1 MKQLISVRAIIRDH
15 QKTLLLRRATGRQSI
30 LGKFELPGGKLGY
43 GEQPED
49 ALARYLKEEAELTV
63 QSAQLYDV
71 LTYIDHDDRDIQY
84 TFILYLVGLG
94 GGGNK
99 VRLNQNYDEYAWKK
113 LGDVDQNTLTESAK
127 LLLGVS
133 QQEVTTTEKNVLIDN
148 PTGSEP
154 LTNASDVIIYSDGG
168 SRGNP
173 GPSASGFVVMNSRQD
188 VIHQGGMYLGI
199 TTNNQAEYHG
209 VRLGLEKAHEIGAK
223 TVDFRMDSMLVVN
236 QLNGIYAI
244 KNRDLWPINERIV
257 ELATKFDK
265 VTFSHVKREF
275 NQLADGMV
283 NKILN
288 AHESSLKN
296 NQADGDETAHS

>member
-1 MKQLISVRAIIRDH
+1 MKQLISVRAIIRDNN
-15 QKTLLLRRATGRQSI
+15 KTLLLRRAEGRQSI

-49 ALARYLKEEAELTV
+49 ALGRYLSDNAGLTV

-71 LTYIDHDDRDIQY
+71 LTYIDHDDRDTQY
-84 TFILYLVGLG
+84 TFILYLVSLG
-94 GGGNK
+94 QGGNK
-99 VRLNQNYDEYAWKK
+99 VKLSQKYDEYAWKK
-113 LGDVDQNTLTESAK
+113 LGDISQDQLTESAK
-127 LLLGVS
+127 LLLGIS
-133 QQEVTTTEKNVLIDN
+133 EQQVGSVEKNVPIDN
-148 PTGSEP
+148 PSGSESMP
-154 LTNASDVIIYSDGG
+154 KDDSHVIIYSDGG

-173 GPSASGFVVMNSRQD
+173 GPSASGYVVMNGNQD

-209 VRLGLEKAHEIGAK
+209 VRLGLEKAQEIGAK
-223 TVDFRMDSMLVVN
+223 TVDFRIDSLLVVN
-236 QLNGIYAI
+236 QLNGIYTI
-244 KNRDLWPINERIV
+244 KNRELWPINERIK
-257 ELATKFDK
+257 ELAEQFEK

-288 AHESSLKN
+288 AHEQSERQN
-296 NQADGDETAHS
+296 TV

>member
-1 MKQLISVRAIIRDH
+1 MKQLISVRAIIRDNN
-15 QKTLLLRRATGRQSI
+15 KTLLLRRAEGRQSI

-49 ALARYLKEEAELTV
+49 ALSRYLKDNAGLTV

-84 TFILYLVGLG
+84 TFILYLVSLG
-94 GGGNK
+94 QGGNK
-99 VRLNQNYDEYAWKK
+99 VHLSPKYDEYAWKK
-113 LGDVDQNTLTESAK
+113 LGDITQDQLTESAK
-127 LLLGVS
+127 LLLGIS
-133 QQEVTTTEKNVLIDN
+133 QQEVTTLEKNVLIDN
-148 PTGSEP
+148 PTGAA
-154 LTNASDVIIYSDGG
+154 LTVDDQSHIIVYSDGG

-173 GPSASGFVVMNSRQD
+173 GPSASGFVIMNRNQD

-209 VRLGLEKAHEIGAK
+209 VRLGLEKAKEIGAK
-223 TVDFRMDSMLVVN
+223 TVDFRMDSLLVVN
-236 QLNGIYAI
+236 QLNGIYTI
-244 KNRDLWPINERIV
+244 KNRDLWPINERIK
-257 ELATKFDK
+257 ELTEGFEK

-288 AHESSLKN
+288 AHEQN
-296 NQADGDETAHS
+296 ERENTV

>member
-1 MKQLISVRAIIRDH
+1 MKQLISVRAIIRDNN
-15 QKTLLLRRATGRQSI
+15 KTLLLRRAEGRQSI

-49 ALARYLKEEAELTV
+49 ALGRYLSDNAGLTV

-71 LTYIDHDDRDIQY
+71 LTYIDHDDRDTQY
-84 TFILYLVGLG
+84 TFILYLVSLGQG
-94 GGGNK
+94 GGK
-99 VRLNQNYDEYAWKK
+99 VKLSQKYDEYAWKK
-113 LGDVDQNTLTESAK
+113 LGDINQDQLTESAK
-127 LLLGVS
+127 LLLGIS
-133 QQEVTTTEKNVLIDN
+133 EQQVGSVEKNVPIDH
-148 PTGSEP
+148 PSGSESMP
-154 LTNASDVIIYSDGG
+154 DDDSHVIIYSDGG

-173 GPSASGFVVMNSRQD
+173 GPSASGYVVMNGNQD

-209 VRLGLEKAHEIGAK
+209 VRLGLEKAQEIGAK
-223 TVDFRMDSMLVVN
+223 TVDFRIDSLLVVN
-236 QLNGIYAI
+236 QLNGIYTI
-244 KNRDLWPINERIV
+244 KNRDLWPINERIK
-257 ELATKFDK
+257 ELAEQFEK

-288 AHESSLKN
+288 AHEQN
-296 NQADGDETAHS
+296 ERQNTV